1 MKAMELIE
9 TYNIS
14 LCERLEWGKGLV
26 PDGRIKVGSLAK
38 AQKDGAID
46 MIKTKKPE
54 IMSVLLARRD
64 ARIQAEAE
72 RQARID
78 AIPGLAEIRAAKE
91 EIEEWDRKFAATFA
105 GPNACGGLGMGPRPA
120 HDIPAML
127 AKYPRAAA
135 YLKAEA
141 WARGAHYAKV
151 AAGKAAL
158 EKIIQGEDFA
168 AALAE
173 MEAAWAAHCDEH
185 AWD

>member
-1 MKAMELIE
+1 MTAMELIE

-105 GPNACGGLGMGPRPA
+105 GPNACGGLG
-120 HDIPAML
+120 
-127 AKYPRAAA
+127 KYPRAAA

>member
-1 MKAMELIE
+1 
-9 TYNIS
+9 
-14 LCERLEWGKGLV
+14 
-26 PDGRIKVGSLAK
+26 
-38 AQKDGAID
+38 
-46 MIKTKKPE
+46 
-54 IMSVLLARRD
+54 
-64 ARIQAEAE
+64 
-72 RQARID
+72 
-78 AIPGLAEIRAAKE
+78 
-91 EIEEWDRKFAATFA
+91 
-105 GPNACGGLGMGPRPA
+105 MGPRPA

-173 MEAAWAAHCDEH
+173 MEAAWPLIAMSTPGIDRPKFSGF
-185 AWD
+185 

>member
-1 MKAMELIE
+1 MTAMELIE

-91 EIEEWDRKFAATFA
+91 EIEELSLIHISEPT
-105 GPNACGGLGMGPRPA
+105 RP
-120 HDIPAML
+120 
-127 AKYPRAAA
+127 Y
-135 YLKAEA
+135 
-141 WARGAHYAKV
+141 
-151 AAGKAAL
+151 
-158 EKIIQGEDFA
+158 
-168 AALAE
+168 
-173 MEAAWAAHCDEH
+173 
-185 AWD
+185 

>member
-1 MKAMELIE
+1 
-9 TYNIS
+9 
-14 LCERLEWGKGLV
+14 
-26 PDGRIKVGSLAK
+26 
-38 AQKDGAID
+38 
-46 MIKTKKPE
+46 
-54 IMSVLLARRD
+54 MSVLLARRD